1 MSHYQDGQFCGTL
14 PTIMRTSVGGGYRG
28 DDFLNILRLLAL
40 GLGVLS
46 LVHLASTKRLQTWN
60 ALGVAV
66 GVLGG
71 LADL

>member
-1 MSHYQDGQFCGTL
+1 
-14 PTIMRTSVGGGYRG
+14 MRTSVGGGYGG
-28 DDFLNILRLLAL
+28 DDFLKVLRLLAL

-60 ALGVAV
+60 ALGVAI